1 MSELVFVRHGETAW
15 NDAGRI
21 QGWAP
26 VPLNDRGV
34 EQAAVVADTLAEL
47 GGIDAVVSSDLRR
60 ARETAAPIA
69 EAADVEVEIDGRLR
83 ERDFG
88 TYQGLDADSFFERFP
103 EMDLL
108 ESGEAAARRVPESGE
123 SWVDVRERVREAVND
138 LRERDGRTVV
148 VTHVNP
154 IRLVVGD
161 IGDRGIVDALTDQ
174 RVRNA
179 TVTRV
184 ATDGKRPELVA
195 VDRALDAR

>member
-1 MSELVFVRHGETAW
+1 MSELWFVRHGETAW

-34 EQAAVVADTLAEL
+34 EQAAAVADALAER
-47 GGIDAVVSSDLRR
+47 GGIEAVVSSDLRR
-60 ARETAAPIA
+60 ARGTAAPIA
-69 EAADVEVEIDGRLR
+69 EAAGVEVETDARLR

-88 TYQGLDADSFFERFP
+88 AYQGLDADSFFERFP

-108 ESGEAAARRVPESGE
+108 EAGEAAARRVPESGE
-123 SWVDVRERVREAVND
+123 SWVDVRERVRGAFAA
-138 LRERDGRTVV
+138 LSERDGVTVV

-161 IGDRGIVDALTDQ
+161 VEDRGIVDALTDR

-184 ATDGKRPELVA
+184 TTDGERPELVA
-195 VDRALDAR
+195 VDRALDGR